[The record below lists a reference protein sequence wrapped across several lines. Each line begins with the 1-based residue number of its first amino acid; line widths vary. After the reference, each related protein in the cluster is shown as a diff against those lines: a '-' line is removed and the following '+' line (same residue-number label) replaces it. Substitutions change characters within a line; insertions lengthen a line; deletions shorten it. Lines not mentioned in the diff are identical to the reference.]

1 MRSLGTKQVK
11 NRIIQNKNEM
21 NQNNREKLNN
31 ENRLTKLFEDFL
43 DFKDYILV
51 THVPLVSFD
60 APRDTTI
67 ITT

>member
-43 DFKDYILV
+43 DFKDLYSCYPRSIGHNLCHHV
-51 THVPLVSFD
+51 TF
-60 APRDTTI
+60 
-67 ITT
+67 

>member
-43 DFKDYILV
+43 DFKDQYSCYPRSIGHNFYHHV
-51 THVPLVSFD
+51 TF
-60 APRDTTI
+60 
-67 ITT
+67 